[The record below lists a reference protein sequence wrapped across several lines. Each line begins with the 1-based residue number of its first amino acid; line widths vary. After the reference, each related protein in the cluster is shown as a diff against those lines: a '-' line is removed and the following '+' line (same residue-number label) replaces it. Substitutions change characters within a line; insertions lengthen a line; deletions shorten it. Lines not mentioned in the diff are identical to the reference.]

1 VYIVCI
7 VAGRAMILAELV
19 QAIADRQPVVLATV
33 VDTRRS
39 VPRRP
44 GSKMLIYPGGAI
56 SGTIGGGEMEARVI
70 AEALVALT
78 IGRPRRLT
86 YTLTDPTSGDPG
98 VCGGEVELYLEP
110 HMPTTTIFVVGAGHV
125 GRAVIELATWLGY
138 RVVAWDD
145 RADVAGAVSGAEA
158 VLTGSF
164 SDAMVESPIDE
175 HTSVVMVTRN
185 VALDLEIIPALLATP
200 AAYIGLMGSAR
211 RWDTTRDKLLAMG
224 VAAGDLHRVR
234 APIGVE
240 IHAETPAEIAVS
252 ILAEVIGHHRLE
264 SPT

>member
-1 VYIVCI
+1 MAPLII
-7 VAGRAMILAELV
+7 AELLH
-19 QAIADRQPVVLATV
+19 AIDDRRPVVLATV
-33 VDTRRS
+33 VDTHRS

-70 AEALVALT
+70 AEALEALT
-78 IGRPRRLT
+78 TGRPRRLT

-110 HMPTTTIFVVGAGHV
+110 HMPTTTIFVVGVGHV
-125 GRAVIELATWLGY
+125 GRAVVELATWLGY

-145 RADVAGAVSGAEA
+145 RADLAGAAGGPEP

-164 SDAMVESPIDE
+164 IDALVASPIDE

-185 VALDLEIIPALLATP
+185 VALDLEIIPALLATR

-211 RWDTTRDKLLAMG
+211 RWDTTREKLLASG
-224 VAAGDLHRVR
+224 VAADALARVR

-252 ILAEVIGHHRLE
+252 ILAEVIGHHRRE
-264 SPT
+264 SPAP